1 MALSYEQIT
10 NKVESLRR
18 AAADRDQ
25 RNRDVHDVRSGDID
39 TVIPG
44 SMPDAWPKPI
54 VANLV
59 DTSARDMAEVM
70 GVMPS
75 VNCTTSIMTTNKA
88 KQFNSKKTK
97 IANWYLIES
106 NLYAGQQIIAADHYL
121 TYGMAIYVVEPDF
134 KTKRPHIR
142 VENPMGVYPE
152 FDIFGRLKSYTKVWR
167 EEAVHL
173 VAKYPQLLRVLQANN
188 TPGSEVGWMEREIEV
203 IKYVDND
210 QIVMYLPTQART
222 IVDRMENPM
231 GKIYVSIGK
240 RPGFD
245 NEVRGAFDDAI
256 WVQLAKSRMALLGLE
271 ATEKTV
277 RAPLAVPRDVQK
289 MTFGDDAII
298 RTDNPDKI
306 RRVGID
312 VPQAA
317 MQESQILEQELRVG
331 TRTPEARSGNM
342 DASIITGKGVQAL
355 LGGFNTVITTGQAVI
370 GEALR
375 IAINLSFEMD
385 EKLWGHDK
393 KTIRGTVQGS
403 PFEETYAPAK
413 DIDGDYTVDVT
424 YGFAAG
430 QDPAR
435 AIVGLLQ
442 LRGDQLISRDFF
454 QRQLP
459 MNIDVVQMQQQID
472 NEQFTDALKQGVMGY
487 MSAIPQMA
495 LQSQGQFDPV
505 PELQKVAK
513 LIELREK
520 GKPVHDAVLEVFKPK
535 EQPAQAQAQDPL
547 AAALQGSQGMGGP
560 PGASPT
566 SGAADAN
573 TAGVTPQAGQQQG
586 RDLMS
591 LLSGLNSKGQ
601 ATMGAQTRRQQPV

>member
-1 MALSYEQIT
+1 MALTLESVFG
-10 NKVESLRR
+10 KVESLRR
-18 AAADRDQ
+18 AGAERDQ
-25 RNRDVHDVRSGDID
+25 RHRDVHDVRSGDVD
-39 TVIPG
+39 TVVPG
-44 SMPDAWPKPI
+44 SMPESWPKPI

-75 VNCTTSIMTTNKA
+75 VNCTTAISTTNKA
-88 KQFNSKKTK
+88 KQFSSKKTK

-106 NLYAGQQIIAADHYL
+106 RLYAGKQIVASDHYL
-121 TYGMAIYVVEPDF
+121 TYGMAIYVIEPNFEDR
-134 KTKRPHIR
+134 RPHIR

-152 FDIFGRLKSYTKVWR
+152 FDLFGRLKSYTKVWR
-167 EEAVHL
+167 EEAIHL
-173 VAKYPQLLRVLQANN
+173 VAKYPALLRVLQANN
-188 TPGSEVGWMEREIEV
+188 TQGPAVGWQQREIEV
-203 IKYVDND
+203 VKYCDNE
-210 QIVMYLPTQART
+210 QIIMFLPQHGNQV
-222 IVDRMENPM
+222 IDRMDNPL
-231 GKIYVSIGK
+231 GKVYVSIGK
-240 RPGFD
+240 RPGYD

-256 WVQLAKSRMALLGLE
+256 WIQLAKSRMALLGLE
-271 ATEKTV
+271 AAEKNV

-289 MTFGDDAII
+289 MTFGNDALI
-298 RTDNPDKI
+298 RTDNPDKVM
-306 RRVGID
+306 RVGLANN
-312 VPQAA
+312 VAPL
-317 MQESQILEQELRVG
+317 QESQVLEQELRTG

-342 DASIITGKGVQAL
+342 DASVITGRGVQAL
-355 LGGFNTVITTGQAVI
+355 MGGFNTVITTGQSVI

-375 IAINLSFEMD
+375 IAINLAYEMD
-385 EKLWGHDK
+385 EKLWPNEK

-403 PFEETYAPAK
+403 PFEETYSPAK

-487 MSAIPQMA
+487 MQAIPTMA
-495 LQSQGQFDPV
+495 LQSQGMFDPV
-505 PELQKVAK
+505 PELQKIAK

-520 GKPVHDAVLEVFKPK
+520 GKSVHDAVLDVWKPK
-535 EQPAQAQAQDPL
+535 EQPAGAAPQNPMEAAMAAQQAGPGGG
-547 AAALQGSQGMGGP
+547 QGPPPQGGAGAP
-560 PGASPT
+560 PGASEQ
-566 SGAADAN
+566 
-573 TAGVTPQAGQQQG
+573 PQGM
-586 RDLMS
+586 DLMS
-591 LLSGLNSKGQ
+591 LLSGLTGGGE
-601 ATMGAQTRRQQPV
+601 ATMSARTQRQSPI

>member
-1 MALSYEQIT
+1 MALTLE
-10 NKVESLRR
+10 NVFGKVESLRR
-18 AAADRDQ
+18 ASADRDQ
-25 RNRDVHDVRSGDID
+25 RHRDVHDVRSGDID

-44 SMPDAWPKPI
+44 SMPDAWPRPI

-75 VNCTTSIMTTNKA
+75 VNCTTGIMTSNRA
-88 KQFNSKKTK
+88 KQFSAKKTK
-97 IANWYLIES
+97 VANWYLIES
-106 NLYAGQQIIAADHYL
+106 RLYAGKQIVASDHYL
-121 TYGMAIYVVEPDF
+121 TYGMAIYVIEPDF
-134 KTKRPHIR
+134 QDKRPHIR
-142 VENPMGVYPE
+142 IENPMGVYPE
-152 FDIFGRLKSYTKVWR
+152 WDIFGRIKSYSKVWR
-167 EEAVHL
+167 EEAIHL
-173 VAKYPQLLRVLQANN
+173 VAKFPQLQRVLVGNN
-188 TPGSEVGWMEREIEV
+188 TRGGPAAGWEEREIEV
-203 IKYVDND
+203 VKYCDD
-210 QIVMYLPTQART
+210 EQIVMYLPQHGNQV
-222 IVDRMENPM
+222 IDRMENPL
-231 GKIYVSIGK
+231 KKVYVSIGK
-240 RPGFD
+240 RPGYD
-245 NEVRGAFDDAI
+245 KEVRGAFDDAI
-256 WVQLAKSRMALLGLE
+256 WIQLAKSRMALLGLE
-271 ATEKTV
+271 AAEKNV

-289 MTFGDDAII
+289 MTFGDDALI

-306 RRVGID
+306 MRVGLGNN
-312 VPQAA
+312 VAPL
-317 MQESQILEQELRVG
+317 QESQVLEQELRVG

-342 DASIITGKGVQAL
+342 DASIITGRGVQAL
-355 LGGFNTVITTGQAVI
+355 MGGFNTVITTGQSVL

-375 IAINLSFEMD
+375 IAIELAFEMD
-385 EKLWGHDK
+385 EKLWGGEK

-403 PFEETYAPAK
+403 PFEETYTPSK

-495 LQSQGQFDPV
+495 LQSQGMFDPV
-505 PELQKVAK
+505 PELQKVAR

-520 GKPVHDAVLEVFKPK
+520 GKSVHDAVLDVFKPK
-535 EQPAQAQAQDPL
+535 EQPAGAAPQNPLEAAMAGPQGLGGPEAQGGPQQGAGAPSGAPQQAQ
-547 AAALQGSQGMGGP
+547 GM
-560 PGASPT
+560 
-566 SGAADAN
+566 
-573 TAGVTPQAGQQQG
+573 
-586 RDLMS
+586 DLMS
-591 LLSGLNSKGQ
+591 LLSGLSGKGE
-601 ATMGAQTRRQQPV
+601 ATMSARTQRQSPI

>member
-1 MALSYEQIT
+1 MARSFENIT
-10 NKVESLRR
+10 RTVDSLRR

-25 RNRDVHDVRSGDID
+25 RQRDVHDVRSGDID
-39 TVIPG
+39 TVVPG
-44 SMPDAWPKPI
+44 SMPDSWPKPI

-75 VNCTTSIMTTNKA
+75 INCSTGTLTSDRQK
-88 KQFNSKKTK
+88 KFSGKKTK
-97 IANWYLIES
+97 VANYYIQSSCLQ
-106 NLYAGQQIIAADHYL
+106 AGAQVQISDHYL
-121 TYGMAIYVVEPDF
+121 TYGMGVYIVEPDF
-134 KTKRPHIR
+134 DEKRPHIR

-152 FDIFGRLKSYTKVWR
+152 RDLFGRLRSYSRVWC
-167 EEAVHL
+167 EEAIHL
-173 VAKYPQLLRVLQANN
+173 ASKYPHLLRFLQSNEDGSTN
-188 TPGSEVGWMEREIEV
+188 TTGWAEREIEV
-203 IKYVDND
+203 AKYTDAD
-210 QIVMYLPTQART
+210 TIVMYLPAHSNV
-222 IVDRMENPM
+222 IVDQMPNPM
-231 GKIYVSIGK
+231 GKVMVSIAH

-245 NEVRGAFDDAI
+245 NEVRGSFDDAI

-271 ATEKTV
+271 ATEKSV

-289 MTFGDDAII
+289 MTFGDDAVI

-312 VPQAA
+312 VPQATY
-317 MQESQILEQELRVG
+317 QESAMLEQEMRAA
-331 TRTPEARSGNM
+331 TRNPEARSGQM

-355 LGGFNTVITTGQAVI
+355 MGGFNTVISTGQTVL
-370 GEALR
+370 GEALKK
-375 IAINLSFEMD
+375 AIELCFEMD
-385 EKLWGHDK
+385 EKLWPSEK
-393 KTIRGTVQGS
+393 KTIRGTAQGT
-403 PFEETYAPAK
+403 PFEETYTPAK
-413 DIDGDYTVDVT
+413 DIKGDYTVDVT

-472 NEQFTDALKQGVMGY
+472 NEQFTDALKQGIMGY

-495 LQSQGQFDPV
+495 LQAMGQMDPV
-505 PELQKVAK
+505 AEFQKVAK

-520 GKPVHDAVLEVFKPK
+520 GEPVHDAVLKVFTPK
-535 EQPAQAQAQDPL
+535 EQPEQQAPQDPMAALLGGAQA
-547 AAALQGSQGMGGP
+547 P
-560 PGASPT
+560 PGPGGQ
-566 SGAADAN
+566 GAP
-573 TAGVTPQAGQQQG
+573 AGAPQGQQQPQG
-586 RDLMS
+586 MDLQTM
-591 LLSGLNSKGQ
+591 LSGLTSAGQ
-601 ATMGAQTRRQQPV
+601 ATASVRSQRQSPI